1 MNKIVEELG
10 ETVKEYLE
18 LLDDSIPI
26 ANYHMGSVSGLSQ
39 EIYNNRKE
47 LGLYTLDD
55 IEIDEEKIMHIL
67 LDALAKLQNEHFTQ
81 QILARSSSRMCGKN
95 YQVVDFL
102 AKAIADKKPILI
114 KDK

>member
-39 EIYNNRKE
+39 EIYNHRKK
-47 LGLYTLDD
+47 LGLFTLDD
-55 IEIDEEKIMHIL
+55 IEIDMNKTLRIIGDSAV
-67 LDALAKLQNEHFTQ
+67 LDNYTQEIKLA
-81 QILARSSSRMCGKN
+81 S
-95 YQVVDFL
+95 
-102 AKAIADKKPILI
+102 AIAIKKPIKVKKWWNL
-114 KDK
+114 

>member
-18 LLDDSIPI
+18 LLDDNIPI

-47 LGLYTLDD
+47 LGLYTKQDISKENTYD
-55 IEIDEEKIMHIL
+55 EYGNIVEIEI
-67 LDALAKLQNEHFTQ
+67 N
-81 QILARSSSRMCGKN
+81 
-95 YQVVDFL
+95 
-102 AKAIADKKPILI
+102 
-114 KDK
+114 